1 MHKIKGIIDYIIR
14 VREKG
19 RNFNRSG
26 LYIAFALIS
35 AYALIM
41 SAVCF
46 IGADVI
52 MGIANAVIGMFM
64 ILTIIVFAKIKSGRT
79 LSVFVVISL
88 YALMVFFLYE
98 GGVGGV
104 SVMWLLFVPM
114 GAMALISLYYGAI
127 LSILLGVTVP
137 LYMLTPLHLMG
148 YQYTEEMR
156 IRFPIIYWAFVILA
170 FVVFVR
176 IDRAEEA
183 QNELIERANE
193 SNRLKSE
200 FLATMSHEIR
210 TPMNAIMGMCELTM
224 NEDISEIVRENNENI
239 YHSGKNLM
247 NIINDLLDFSKI
259 ESGKMELSCSQDK
272 LSEILDDVIYM
283 IVARKGGKKL
293 EFVVECDPDVPNI
306 LYGDEVRLKQIMIN
320 ILTNALKYTQEGG
333 FLMKVSSRRE
343 SYGINLVISVRDS
356 GIGIKKESMYKVFD
370 AYGRVDEEKNRKI
383 EGTGLGLPITKK
395 LIKLMNG
402 VICVRSEYGK
412 GTEFKVVIPQKVID
426 YTPIVSFDIPENTN
440 LLYYSVGDKLP
451 EFAEMAFMNSF
462 KKILNKRIKGYI
474 CSNLN
479 DVKREI
485 RIKNYTHIIV
495 GKKEYLEDKNYFDEL
510 SKTRFV
516 AVIRERAE
524 YMELGENIVNIFKP
538 FYTAKLCDVLNKHH
552 SKNINL
558 NIPEEFT
565 APGASVLVVDD
576 NLVNLKVAKGHMKP
590 YKVTV
595 DTATDGPEAIE
606 MIKQKKYD
614 LVFMDHLM
622 PGMDGIE
629 THREIRLIQKDYAE
643 KIPVIALTAN
653 AVSDVRD
660 LFITE
665 GFQDFISK
673 PIQTEILKSVLL
685 KWLPD
690 SLIIRKK
697 EGNDE

>member
-52 MGIANAVIGMFM
+52 MGIANAVIGLFM

-79 LSVFVVISL
+79 LSVFVVIFL

-114 GAMALISLYYGAI
+114 GGMALISLYYGAI
-127 LSILLGVTVP
+127 LSILLGITVP
-137 LYMLTPLHLMG
+137 LYMLTPLHFMG
-148 YQYTEEMR
+148 YQYSEEMR
-156 IRFPIIYWAFVILA
+156 IRFPIIYWAFLILA
-170 FVVFVR
+170 VVVFVR

-200 FLATMSHEIR
+200 FLANMSHEIR

-259 ESGKMELSCSQDK
+259 ESGKMELSCSQYK

-306 LYGDEVRLKQIMIN
+306 LYGDEVRIKQIMIN

-333 FLMKVSSRRE
+333 FLLKVSSRRE

-356 GIGIKKESMYKVFD
+356 GIGIKKENMYKVFD

-402 VICVRSEYGK
+402 VICVRSEYGQ
-412 GTEFKVVIPQKVID
+412 GTEFKVVIPQKVIED
-426 YTPIVSFDIPENTN
+426 TPIVSFDVPENTN
-440 LLYYSVGDKLP
+440 LLYYSLSDKLP
-451 EFAEMAFMNSF
+451 EFAEMSFINSF

-479 DVKREI
+479 DVKREM

-495 GKKEYLEDKNYFDEL
+495 GKKEYLEDKKYFDEL
-510 SKTRFV
+510 SNTRFV

-524 YMELGENIVNIFKP
+524 QMELGENVVNIFKP
-538 FYTAKLCDVLNKHH
+538 FYTAKLCDVLNKYH
-552 SKNINL
+552 SKSVSL
-558 NIPEEFT
+558 NNPGDFT
-565 APGASVLVVDD
+565 APEASVLVVDD

-590 YKVTV
+590 YKVNV
-595 DTATDGPEAIE
+595 DTATDGHEAIE

-690 SLIIRKK
+690 SMIIRKK